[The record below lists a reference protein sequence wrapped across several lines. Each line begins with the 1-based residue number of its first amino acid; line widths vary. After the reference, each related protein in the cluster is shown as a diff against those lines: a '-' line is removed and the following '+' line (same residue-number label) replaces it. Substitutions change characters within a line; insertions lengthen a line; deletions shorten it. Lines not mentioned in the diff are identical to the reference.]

1 MTITF
6 LYTDLLEA
14 SAQPGCPVCRLVESS
29 TTHFLG
35 SMFYENVNDI
45 PARAHLRSS
54 FGFCREHAWQVLE
67 GGLGDALGISIIYHD
82 VFTNILRRLPAV
94 SETAAAPGWRD
105 RLRQFTSR
113 DHLLEQ
119 VRAAL
124 QALKPAKPC
133 PACEQRMNTTQLV
146 LAVLI
151 DSLKKREDVAA
162 ALAASDGL
170 CLPHFAAVLEQTQ
183 DEHVF
188 ATLIGSFRQRMEE
201 LNGDLGEFIRKNDY
215 RFRGESMGRERNA
228 GRRAIAKLTG
238 EQWSQRD

>member
-29 TTHFLG
+29 TIHFLG

-54 FGFCREHAWQVLE
+54 FGFCKEHAWQVLE
-67 GGLGDALGISIIYHD
+67 GGLGDALGISIIYQD
-82 VFTNILRRLPAV
+82 VLTNILRRLPATP
-94 SETAAAPGWRD
+94 EPGAAPGWRE
-105 RLRQFTSR
+105 RLRQLTSR

-124 QALKPAKPC
+124 QALKPVKPC
-133 PACEQRMNTTQLV
+133 PACEQRLNTTRLV
-146 LAVLI
+146 LAVMI
-151 DSLKKREDVAA
+151 DSLEKREDVAA

-170 CLPHFAAVLEQTQ
+170 CLPHLAAVLEQTQ
-183 DEHVF
+183 HARVY
-188 ATLIGSFRQRMEE
+188 ATLLGSFRQRLEE

-215 RFRGESMGRERNA
+215 RFRDESMGRERDA
-228 GRRAIAKLTG
+228 GRRAIAKITG
-238 EQWSQRD
+238 EQWAKRN